1 MASLRPGGP
10 EHVVASGRL
19 NQGQSCRAAGV
30 EAWVGFESL
39 EPRLLLSGSIAVT
52 VDTLVTSDATPELT
66 GTVDDPAAAVEVTV
80 NGATYDAVNDGFG
93 EWTLADDTL
102 PVLAEG
108 TYNVLALA
116 VNAGEGTAG
125 SDDTANELT
134 IDQTAPVVTVSP
146 LVTADKTPPLSGTV
160 SEPDATVWVSVDGSA
175 HQAANNG
182 NGTWTLW
189 DNIVAALDY
198 GTYDVSAAAA
208 DLAGNEGADATADEL
223 TVVRQLPISVTIDPL
238 VTSDTTPELTG
249 TVSLGSAIVQVAV
262 RGTTYAATNNGDGT
276 WTLADNTVA
285 AVPEGTYDVLV
296 TASDPD
302 SDAEAQD
309 TTANE
314 LTVDLTSPVVTADSL
329 ATADQT
335 PALTGTVSEPGA
347 VVWVTVDGETYRAT
361 NNGNG
366 TWTLPNG
373 AVDELEYGTY
383 DVAVTAADEAG
394 NSGTDATTNELTI
407 RAELS
412 VSVDKLV
419 TNDTSPALTGTVS
432 DPDAEVAVTVGGATY
447 DATNNGDGTWTLP
460 DDTIGPLAEGN
471 YEVLAVA
478 QNTQK
483 GSYASDNVRQDLV
496 VDVTPPA
503 VTITALT
510 TDDTTPELNGTVDD
524 DAVTIIVTVNG
535 RDYTA
540 HHNYAAGEPDG
551 TWTLNNNVIWP
562 LPGGT
567 YDVVVTATDAAEN
580 EGTDTT
586 TDELTINSDVILVTI
601 DELATTDTT
610 PELTGLVGD
619 PAADVQVTVDGKV
632 YAATNNGDGTWTLA
646 DDTVDPL
653 AEGVYDVVV
662 EANNSGAGTSG
673 NDDTTD
679 ELTVDT
685 TVPVV
690 TITRLT
696 TTDRTPQLTGTIS
709 ESDCTISVNVD
720 GNDYEVSNNDDGTWT
735 LSGGATWTLDNNTVL
750 ELAYGTY
757 DVTVTA
763 TDAAGNVGTDATTN
777 ELIVQPELAVTV
789 DELVTND
796 STPELTG
803 TVEDPDAAIT
813 VTVNGTD
820 YAAVNNGDGTWT
832 LADNTVAALADG
844 VYDVRVLAVNST
856 FGTADYDDT
865 TNELTVDLTAPVVMV
880 NQLTTGDTTPALSGT
895 VTEPGA
901 TILVTVNGNEYQATN
916 YGNGTWTL
924 PDNAIPLF
932 HGAPVELDY
941 GTYDVAVTATDE
953 AGNVGTDATTNE
965 LTVGPTLTV
974 AIDELTTNDT
984 TPELTG
990 TVSNPAAT
998 VEVTV
1003 DGATYAAVNNGDGTW
1018 TLPDNTVAS
1027 LEPEFPDEEITYDVI
1042 VVAVDSG
1049 TGAAG
1054 QDATADELTIDL
1066 AEPEVTV
1073 TRLDTDDTT
1082 PALSGTVSG
1091 TQASVWVTVDGGT
1104 YAATNNGDGT
1114 WTIADNRISELAHGT
1129 YDVAVTATDPA
1140 GNIGTDDTLNE
1151 LTVRVAPQVSVDE
1164 LRTNDTTPEL
1174 TGRVDD
1180 PAATIVVA
1188 VDGNDYNAVN
1198 NGDGTWTVPDNT
1210 VAALNDGTYDV
1221 LATATNAQGNNTTD
1235 TTADELTIETVVPG
1249 VTVESIDDTDLADA
1263 GGTVTTSDTTPGF
1276 RGTIDD
1282 SNPAEAEIVLTVNG
1296 TDYNA
1301 TFTGYELNDDGEW
1314 DGWWE
1319 VADGDITPLA
1329 PGTYDVT
1336 VTVTDEAANVTTET
1350 LAGALVITAIPTVT
1364 VDALI
1369 TDDQTPALT
1378 GTVGSPDAVVAVT
1391 VDGAAYTAIN
1401 NGDGTWRVPD
1411 NTVARL
1417 AVGTY
1422 DVAVTATNA
1431 GGVGTD
1437 TTTDELVVIDERTVT
1452 IDPLIT
1458 SYRSPGLTGTVNDPD
1473 AVVEL
1478 QVDGRVYEADNNGDG
1493 TWTLEDDTILP
1504 LATGTYDVTVRAAHK
1519 DGTFTFDETSNELIV
1534 VDETTTTLVLTLADK
1549 GKIKYRDPDGTNVS
1563 VQLKGKRGSAT
1574 LTFVSNSP
1582 ILKKGDK
1589 LKATSGCELIS
1600 MIINADVDSIKFS
1613 GGGGAD
1619 NGATIGFIGGN
1630 AVLKKLDA
1638 RNCDLIA
1645 GGINMTN
1652 GIIEQIS
1659 LRSIQETNVTMG
1671 GVAKGVKIRV
1681 AQNTEDANIRLTMA
1695 DVKSFTTGSM
1705 INSSLLVGTLAPGDS
1720 NGDGVSDL
1728 PELIDLFSGFK
1739 IKSVKITGYK
1749 GGPAD
1754 LYVNANIA
1762 ANEIGKVALMNTILR
1777 NLDDDSEERVPF
1789 GITTDSLKKLTLNQ
1803 GGIKYKWPDVW
1814 LATPQDLEV
1823 RLG

>member
-1 MASLRPGGP
+1 MSA
-10 EHVVASGRL
+10 
-19 NQGQSCRAAGV
+19 
-30 EAWVGFESL
+30 EAWVGFEFL

-52 VDTLVTSDATPELT
+52 VDALATSDTTPELT

-80 NGATYDAVNDGFG
+80 NGAAYDAANDGFG
-93 EWTLADDTL
+93 KWTLADDTL
-102 PVLAEG
+102 PALAEG
-108 TYNVLALA
+108 TYNVLAFA
-116 VNAGEGTAG
+116 VNAEKGTAG

-134 IDQTAPVVTVSP
+134 IDATAPTVTVSS
-146 LVTADKTPPLSGTV
+146 LVTADKTPSLSGTV
-160 SEPDATVWVSVDGSA
+160 NESDATVWVTVNGSA
-175 HQAANNG
+175 HQATNNR
-182 NGTWTLW
+182 NGTWTLA

-198 GTYDVSAAAA
+198 GTYDVTAAAFDA
-208 DLAGNEGADATADEL
+208 AGNEATDATTDEL

-262 RGTTYAATNNGDGT
+262 RGTTYTATNNGDGT

-285 AVPEGTYDVLV
+285 ALPEGTYSVLV

-314 LTVDLTSPVVTADSL
+314 LTIDLTAPVVTVSAL
-329 ATADQT
+329 KTADQT
-335 PALTGTVSEPGA
+335 PQLTGTVSEPGA
-347 VVWVTVDGETYRAT
+347 VVWVTVDGQTYRAT

-366 TWTLPNG
+366 TWTLPNNT
-373 AVDELEYGTY
+373 VDELDYGTY
-383 DVAVTAADEAG
+383 DVAVTAADAAE

-407 RAELS
+407 RAELA

-460 DDTIGPLAEGN
+460 DGTIGPLAEGN

-496 VDVTPPA
+496 IDVTPPA

-535 RDYTA
+535 RDYAA
-540 HHNYAAGEPDG
+540 HHNYDAGEPDG
-551 TWTLNNNVIWP
+551 TWTLNDNVISP

-632 YAATNNGDGTWTLA
+632 YAATNNADGTWTLA
-646 DDTVDPL
+646 DGTLDPL

-696 TTDRTPQLTGTIS
+696 TTDRTPGLTGTIS

-735 LSGGATWTLDNNTVL
+735 LNFGATWTLDNNTVL
-750 ELAYGTY
+750 ELGYGTY
-757 DVTVTA
+757 NVAVTA
-763 TDAAGNVGTDATTN
+763 TDAAGNVGTDSTTN
-777 ELIVQPELAVTV
+777 ELIVQPELDVTV

-813 VTVNGTD
+813 VTVKGTA

-832 LADNTVAALADG
+832 LADGIVAALTSG

-865 TNELTVDLTAPVVMV
+865 TNELTVDLTTPVVTV
-880 NQLTTGDTTPALSGT
+880 NRLTTGDKTPALSGT

-901 TILVTVNGNEYQATN
+901 KIVVTLDGNVYQATN
-916 YGNGTWTL
+916 NGNGTWTL

-932 HGAPVELDY
+932 HGAPVKLDY
-941 GTYDVAVTATDE
+941 GTYNVAVTATDK
-953 AGNVGTDATTNE
+953 AGNAGSDTTTNE
-965 LTVGPTLTV
+965 LIIQRTLAVG
-974 AIDELTTNDT
+974 IDPLVTNDT
-984 TPELTG
+984 RPELTG

-998 VEVTV
+998 VRVTV
-1003 DGATYAAVNNGDGTW
+1003 KGATYTATNNGDGTW

-1027 LEPEFPDEEITYDVI
+1027 LEPVFPAKEVTYDVS
-1042 VVAVDSG
+1042 VVAVDAGSG
-1049 TGAAG
+1049 ATG
-1054 QDATADELTIDL
+1054 QDTTTNELTIDL
-1066 AEPEVTV
+1066 AAPAVTV

-1082 PALSGTVSG
+1082 PALSGTVSEAL
-1091 TQASVWVTVDGGT
+1091 ASVWVTVNGKT
-1104 YAATNNGDGT
+1104 YPATNNGDGT
-1114 WTIADNRISELAHGT
+1114 WTVANNRISELAHGT

-1140 GNIGTDDTLNE
+1140 GNAGTDKTLNE
-1151 LTVRVAPQVSVDE
+1151 LTIRVAPQVSVDK

-1180 PAATIVVA
+1180 HTATIVVR
-1188 VDGNDYNAVN
+1188 VDGANYNAVN
-1198 NGDGTWTVPDNT
+1198 NGDGTWTLPDNT

-1221 LATATNAQGNNTTD
+1221 VVTATNAQGNNATD
-1235 TTADELTIETVVPG
+1235 TTANELTIETVPPE
-1249 VTVESIDDTDLADA
+1249 VTLENIDGTDLGDA

-1276 RGTIDD
+1276 RGTLTD

-1301 TFTGYELNDDGEW
+1301 TFTGYELNDNGKWEA
-1314 DGWWE
+1314 WWE
-1319 VADGDITPLA
+1319 VKDGDITPLPA
-1329 PGTYDVT
+1329 GTYDVT
-1336 VTVTDEAANVTTET
+1336 VTVTDEAGNTTTET
-1350 LAGALVITAIPTVT
+1350 LTGALTITNVPTVS
-1364 VDALI
+1364 VDRLT
-1369 TDDQTPALT
+1369 TDDRTPSLTGKVGTPA
-1378 GTVGSPDAVVAVT
+1378 AVVVVT
-1391 VDGAAYTAIN
+1391 VNGTAYNAIN
-1401 NGDGTWRVPD
+1401 NGDGTWRVP
-1411 NTVARL
+1411 NNIIAPL
-1417 AVGTY
+1417 APGTY
-1422 DVAVTATNA
+1422 DVAVTATSA
-1431 GGVGTD
+1431 GLVGRD
-1437 TTTDELVVIDERTVT
+1437 ATTGELVIIDERIIT

-1458 SYRSPGLTGTVNDPD
+1458 SYVSPGLTGTVNDPN
-1473 AVVEL
+1473 AVVEV
-1478 QVDGRVYEADNNGDG
+1478 QVNGRVYEAHNNGDG
-1493 TWTLEDDTILP
+1493 TWTLDEDTITP
-1504 LATGTYDVTVRAAHK
+1504 LALGTYDVAVRASHS
-1519 DGTFTFDETSNELIV
+1519 DGTFTFDVTSDELIV
-1534 VDETTTTLVLTLADK
+1534 VSTTQQTIVVTLADK
-1549 GKIKYRDPDGTNVS
+1549 GKLKYKDPDGTNVEI
-1563 VQLKGKRGSAT
+1563 QLKGKKGSAT
-1574 LTFVSNSP
+1574 FTFVSNSP
-1582 ILKKGDK
+1582 ISLKGDK
-1589 LKATSGCELIS
+1589 LKADAGAKLVS
-1600 MIINADVDSIKFS
+1600 MVVNADTDQITFKA
-1613 GGGGAD
+1613 GGGAD
-1619 NGATIGFIGGN
+1619 DRATIGFIGGN
-1630 AVLKKLDA
+1630 AALGKLQAGD
-1638 RNCDLIA
+1638 CGLID
-1645 GGINMTN
+1645 GGIYMPN
-1652 GIIEQIS
+1652 GIIEQID

-1671 GVAKGVKIRV
+1671 GTSSKGVKMQV
-1681 AQNTEDANIRLTMA
+1681 AENTEEANIRITMT
-1695 DVKSFTTGSM
+1695 DVKSFGTGSM
-1705 INSSLLVGTLAPGDS
+1705 INASLLVGTLVEDS
-1720 NGDGVSDL
+1720 NGDGVNDL
-1728 PELIDLFSGFK
+1728 PELIDLFNDFE
-1739 IKSVKITGYK
+1739 IKSFRITGYK
-1749 GGPAD
+1749 GAPAD

-1762 ANEIGKVALMNTILR
+1762 ASEIGKVALINTTLR
-1777 NLDDDSEERVPF
+1777 NLDDDSEEHVPF

-1803 GGIKYKWPDVW
+1803 GGIKYTWPDTW
-1814 LATPQDLEV
+1814 LATPQDLKV
-1823 RLG
+1823 RVG